1 MTQHQTQSQ
10 GSCPSPRELS
20 QSGARLVKELADK
33 HGFGETAVTA
43 MLAALDRGG
52 GRQAQFS
59 DPELGGMGQW
69 SRGGMLMIGDM
80 FNDALKAR
88 VGALA
93 ADAAERAAKGGFFKP
108 DAMAGIDWP
117 AELGTP
123 AATGSQ
129 NNMRYAFFPDKRRL
143 AIARGGEIELYDT
156 GDHQI
161 GGFGQQ
167 QDSSERLSFTSQH
180 GPVTIDML
188 HRVGGSMD
196 AQATSGLD
204 RREDRELPRE
214 RPTDALG
221 EPKRAGEPD
230 GSRSKGEDAHASILA
245 AIEGIAGLHAKGI
258 LSDEEFAAKKAELL
272 GRL

>member
-10 GSCPSPRELS
+10 GPCPSPRALS
-20 QSGARLVKELADK
+20 QAGARLVKELADK

-93 ADAAERAAKGGFFKP
+93 ADAAERAAEGGFFMP
-108 DAMAGIDWP
+108 DARAGIDWP

-129 NNMRYAFFPDKRRL
+129 NDMCYAFFADKRRL
-143 AIARGGEIELYDT
+143 AIARGGKIELYDT

-161 GGFGQQ
+161 GGFAQQ
-167 QDSSERLSFTSQH
+167 QDGSERLNFTSQH

-188 HRVGGSMD
+188 HRVGGSKD
-196 AQATSGLD
+196 AQAIS
-204 RREDRELPRE
+204 REDSLEDGESHRE
-214 RPTDALG
+214 RPADAMGETHRPG
-221 EPKRAGEPD
+221 EPG
-230 GSRSKGEDAHASILA
+230 GSRSKGEGTHASIIA